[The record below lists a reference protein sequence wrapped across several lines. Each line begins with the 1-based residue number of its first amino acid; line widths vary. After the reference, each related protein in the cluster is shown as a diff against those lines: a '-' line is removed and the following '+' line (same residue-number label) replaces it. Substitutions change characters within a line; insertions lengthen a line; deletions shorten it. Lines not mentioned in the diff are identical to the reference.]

1 MLLTWLSAVPYG
13 VQYIELGL
21 HYGQSLFLQKQ
32 RKSVMQLVI
41 AAMMLFT
48 MLGTSSHALA
58 VDIAYEGR
66 IYDDILYIA
75 WVGYSPDMAEAE
87 IKNSIFPK
95 YIGMV
100 THSKA
105 NGFACLPSR
114 REGYLKERLGS
125 LIDSIN
131 SSKTPFTI
139 EQVITLLR
147 DNGYALM
154 LHEQHAKAPA
164 QWLPSFERYL
174 VYPGSLEEYNDFFYK
189 KGEFTLPAFR
199 VQK

>member
-1 MLLTWLSAVPYG
+1 
-13 VQYIELGL
+13 
-21 HYGQSLFLQKQ
+21 
-32 RKSVMQLVI
+32 MQLVI

-48 MLGTSSHALA
+48 MLGKSSHALA
-58 VDIAYEGR
+58 VDIVYEGR

-75 WVGYSPDMAEAE
+75 WVGYSPDISEAE
-87 IKNSIFPK
+87 RKQTILPK
-95 YIGMV
+95 YVGMV
-100 THSKA
+100 THSQA
-105 NGFACLPSR
+105 NGFAFLPSR
-114 REGYLKERLGS
+114 REGCLKERLGS

-139 EQVITLLR
+139 EQVIILLR

-164 QWLPSFERYL
+164 QWLPSFEEYL
-174 VYPGSLEEYNDFFYK
+174 VYPSRLKEYNDFFYK
-189 KGEFTLPAFR
+189 NGEFKLPAFR